1 MRPAA
6 GLLAS
11 GARAAD
17 NRGMFAP
24 RHGRFAILIGVLL
37 AAGCGGER
45 VSERSGTA
53 TPAAGSMTAVEARA
67 YLAEHPDALI
77 LDVRNPS
84 EWDDDLGHIE
94 GARLIPLPELTGR
107 MAELEPWKG
116 KPIVAVCRVGARS
129 ATAANDLAQAGYTPV
144 FNLAGGMVAWRS
156 AGF

>member
-1 MRPAA
+1 
-6 GLLAS
+6 
-11 GARAAD
+11 
-17 NRGMFAP
+17 
-24 RHGRFAILIGVLL
+24 
-37 AAGCGGER
+37 
-45 VSERSGTA
+45 
-53 TPAAGSMTAVEARA
+53 MTAVEARA